1 MKVVFLFTGFIL
13 FVYSVRAENAFLNSI
28 DSTAKYD
35 SCIVSN
41 ETVVLPCPLL
51 FDSLTHILNSDSLG
65 HSQKRK
71 KVIAAVLA
79 FPLPFGILGLHRI
92 FLGTKPY
99 IPFVY
104 IGTLGGCLGILP
116 LIDFIA
122 ILSSKE
128 NNSNPIS
135 ISQREL
141 NWLLDGL
148 ELEQK
153 HAHKKVTANIV
164 I

>member
-1 MKVVFLFTGFIL
+1 MKVVFHFIGFMI
-13 FVYSVRAENAFLNSI
+13 FVFSARAENACLNSI
-28 DSTAKYD
+28 DSTVKYD
-35 SCIVSN
+35 SCIISN
-41 ETVVLPCPLL
+41 ETVVLTRSLL
-51 FDSLTHILNSDSLG
+51 FDSSAYTPNGDSLG
-65 HSQKRK
+65 HSLKRK

-128 NNSNPIS
+128 NNLNHFAENPRVFMWS
-135 ISQREL
+135 R
-141 NWLLDGL
+141 
-148 ELEQK
+148 
-153 HAHKKVTANIV
+153 
-164 I
+164 